1 MGGHFDFFFS
11 TLDEEISMMISQ
23 VNFARP
29 WDMSGNGNANCNN
42 DNHLTSS
49 KLGLAPLQ
57 VSDCLFLF

>member
-1 MGGHFDFFFS
+1 MNLFLVGQLS
-11 TLDEEISMMISQ
+11 QDEEISMMISQ

-57 VSDCLFLF
+57 TSRFRATGA